1 MSKEHEKTSQR
12 QKKSK
17 LRGSID
23 AETSG
28 GPVGQVSSFSLSPN
42 HAFVLIITWSYLL
55 KDSLMDKHLFY
66 TNYYIN
72 F

>member
-42 HAFVLIITWSYLL
+42 HAFVLIITRSYL
-55 KDSLMDKHLFY
+55 
-66 TNYYIN
+66 
-72 F
+72 